1 MITETEM
8 NTIKQY
14 VDEKYFDRE
23 KLIKYLNMHS
33 VVGNEIFS
41 YCDKGNESNGK
52 FFHSNWLDEEYG
64 YSPLPVADFIRRVP
78 LYFYVNDYSNN
89 HVGDLG
95 DLISG
100 IIGWKAKTSVTDL
113 ETLYQALEY
122 MFYEKKL
129 PLVNI
134 FCYIVDQ
141 TGLVSQTDMFLQWN
155 HYLHLCGELR
165 WDDLLPD
172 CFITRYNE
180 ALEKCGCPAI
190 IYEIGEIGIGDI
202 YWRTGSQ
209 MEFEGTFPYDRNG
222 NPVMRWIGLRVK
234 NGGQIRCSQKK
245 SQCGRGRLF
254 IELRPNTTIH
264 ALNVYN
270 DKDDNDTWYQIYA
283 GPQIMQFDYATLK
296 DTRKRMKYTQRDVA
310 DAIGATIRTY
320 QKWESGETTPDG
332 HYLLR
337 LMNWLDIRD
346 VQDVVRYTE

>member
-1 MITETEM
+1 
-8 NTIKQY
+8 
-14 VDEKYFDRE
+14 
-23 KLIKYLNMHS
+23 
-33 VVGNEIFS
+33 
-41 YCDKGNESNGK
+41 
-52 FFHSNWLDEEYG
+52 
-64 YSPLPVADFIRRVP
+64 
-78 LYFYVNDYSNN
+78 
-89 HVGDLG
+89 
-95 DLISG
+95 
-100 IIGWKAKTSVTDL
+100 
-113 ETLYQALEY
+113 
-122 MFYEKKL
+122 
-129 PLVNI
+129 
-134 FCYIVDQ
+134 
-141 TGLVSQTDMFLQWN
+141 MFLQWN